1 MKQEYKK
8 QIQKFLALGLTE
20 REAKV
25 YITMLSKKGFTT
37 LELQNA
43 VDIPR
48 TKMYEVLQKMISRGI
63 CTVRAI
69 GKVKYYE
76 AVEPK
81 IAFKRVIDDYRSDC
95 EAEFE
100 KKKSSVE
107 SIIDIFTPVFAKGK
121 DVMYPLDFVEIFKD
135 KEQIQAKYI
144 QAVNDCNID
153 LLTFNKG
160 PYVCDS
166 AGRLKEQEEA
176 EANLI
181 KRNVICGN
189 IFEKEELKNYDWLMN
204 YVNSQ
209 SDLYRQ
215 QARVTD
221 KLPIKMMVFD
231 EQKVF
236 FPLVQSSGEL
246 NSITMI
252 FIEHKEFA
260 IACKML
266 FNFLWD
272 NAKPIK

>member
-1 MKQEYKK
+1 MKQEHKK

-48 TKMYEVLQKMISRGI
+48 TKIYEVLQKMISRGI

-81 IAFKRVIDDYRSDC
+81 IAFRRVLEEYKQNC
-95 EAEFE
+95 EAELE
-100 KKKSSVE
+100 KKKTSVE
-107 SIIDIFTPVFAKGK
+107 NIIDIFTPVFDKGK

-144 QAVNDCNID
+144 QAVNGCNID

-160 PYVCDS
+160 PYVCDT

-176 EANLI
+176 EANLL
-181 KRNVICGN
+181 KRGVVCRN
-189 IFEKEELKNYDWLMN
+189 IFEEEELKNYGWLMN
-204 YVNSQ
+204 YVKSQ
-209 SDLYRQ
+209 SDLYRKN
-215 QARVTD
+215 ARVTD

-236 FPLVQSSGEL
+236 FPLVQSTGGS

-252 FIEHKEFA
+252 FIEHMEFA
-260 IACKML
+260 SACKML
-266 FNFLWD
+266 FNYLWD
-272 NAKPIK
+272 KAKSV

>member
-81 IAFKRVIDDYRSDC
+81 IAFKRVLDDYKSDC

-107 SIIDIFTPVFAKGK
+107 SIIDLFTPVFDKGK

-135 KEQIQAKYI
+135 KQQIQAKYI
-144 QAVNDCNID
+144 QAVNGCNID

-160 PYVCDS
+160 PYVCDT
-166 AGRLKEQEEA
+166 AGRLKEQETA

-181 KRNVICGN
+181 RRSVLCRN
-189 IFEKEELKNYDWLMN
+189 IFEEEELKNYGWLMN
-204 YVNSQ
+204 YVKSQ
-209 SDLYRQ
+209 SDLYRKN
-215 QARVTD
+215 ARVID

-231 EQKVF
+231 EHKVF
-236 FPLVQSSGEL
+236 FPLVQSTGGS

-252 FIEHKEFA
+252 FIEHREFA

-266 FNFLWD
+266 FNFLWER
-272 NAKPIK
+272 AKPV

>member
-48 TKMYEVLQKMISRGI
+48 TKIYEVLQKMISRGI

-81 IAFKRVIDDYRSDC
+81 IAFRRVLEEYKQNC
-95 EAEFE
+95 EAELE
-100 KKKSSVE
+100 KKKTSVE
-107 SIIDIFTPVFAKGK
+107 NIIDIFTPVFDKGK

-144 QAVNDCNID
+144 QAVNGCNID

-160 PYVCDS
+160 PYVCDT

-176 EANLI
+176 EANLL
-181 KRNVICGN
+181 KRGVVCRN
-189 IFEKEELKNYDWLMN
+189 IFEEEELKNYGWLMN
-204 YVNSQ
+204 YVKSQ
-209 SDLYRQ
+209 SDLYRKN
-215 QARVTD
+215 ARVTD

-236 FPLVQSSGEL
+236 FPLVQSTGGS

-252 FIEHKEFA
+252 FIEHMEFA
-260 IACKML
+260 SACKML
-266 FNFLWD
+266 FNYLWD
-272 NAKPIK
+272 KAKSV

>member
-81 IAFKRVIDDYRSDC
+81 IAFKRVLDDYKSDC

-107 SIIDIFTPVFAKGK
+107 SIIDLFTPVFDKGK

-144 QAVNDCNID
+144 QAVNGCNID

-160 PYVCDS
+160 PYVCDT
-166 AGRLKEQEEA
+166 AGRLKEQETA

-181 KRNVICGN
+181 RRSVLCRN
-189 IFEKEELKNYDWLMN
+189 IFEEEELKNYGWLMN
-204 YVNSQ
+204 YVKSQ
-209 SDLYRQ
+209 SDLYRKN
-215 QARVTD
+215 ARVID

-231 EQKVF
+231 EHKVF
-236 FPLVQSSGEL
+236 FPLVQSTGGS

-252 FIEHKEFA
+252 FIEHREFA

-266 FNFLWD
+266 FNFLWER
-272 NAKPIK
+272 AKPV

>member
-48 TKMYEVLQKMISRGI
+48 TKIYEVLQKMISRGI

-81 IAFKRVIDDYRSDC
+81 IAFKRVIDDYRSHC

-107 SIIDIFTPVFAKGK
+107 SLIDIFTPVYAKGK

-144 QAVNDCNID
+144 QAVNGCNID

-160 PYVCDS
+160 PYVCDT

-181 KRNVICGN
+181 KRGVICRN
-189 IFEKEELKNYDWLMN
+189 IFEEEELKNYAWLMN
-204 YVNSQ
+204 YVKSQ
-209 SDLYRQ
+209 SDLYRKN
-215 QARVTD
+215 ARVINQ
-221 KLPIKMMVFD
+221 LPIKMMVFD

-236 FPLVQSSGEL
+236 FPLVQSTGGS

-252 FIEHKEFA
+252 FIEHREFA
-260 IACKML
+260 GACKML
-266 FNFLWD
+266 FQFLWD
-272 NAKPIK
+272 KAKPV

>member
-48 TKMYEVLQKMISRGI
+48 TKIYEVLQKMISRGI

-81 IAFKRVIDDYRSDC
+81 IAFRRVLEEYKQNC
-95 EAEFE
+95 EAELE
-100 KKKSSVE
+100 KKKTSVE
-107 SIIDIFTPVFAKGK
+107 NIIDIFTPVFDKGK

-144 QAVNDCNID
+144 QAVNGCNID

-160 PYVCDS
+160 PYVCDT
-166 AGRLKEQEEA
+166 AGRLKEQETA

-181 KRNVICGN
+181 RRSVLCRN
-189 IFEKEELKNYDWLMN
+189 IFEEEELKNYGWLMN
-204 YVNSQ
+204 YVKSQ
-209 SDLYRQ
+209 SDLYRKN
-215 QARVTD
+215 ARVID

-231 EQKVF
+231 EHKVF
-236 FPLVQSSGEL
+236 FPLVQSTGGS

-252 FIEHKEFA
+252 FIEHREFA

-266 FNFLWD
+266 FNFLWER
-272 NAKPIK
+272 AKPV